1 MVSITQTRSGVYDG
15 FLFDMDGTLV
25 DSTAVVEGVWGEVA
39 RAHGI
44 EPQEVYDFGHG
55 RQSFVTVDHF
65 LGHLSAEER
74 AEIVRWIGVEE
85 ETRLDGVVEIPGARA
100 LMSSLLEAGVPVAVV
115 TSAHDALLRARM
127 GAAGVPVPDVAVTAE
142 LVERSKPDPQ
152 GYLLGAERIGV
163 PISRV
168 LAFEDAPAGIAAV
181 LASGADLAVVGGAS
195 SERARFETADLRSAG
210 IARTA
215 DGVRFQLG

>member
-1 MVSITQTRSGVYDG
+1 MTETSAIYEG

-39 RAHGI
+39 RAHGL
-44 EPQEVYDFGHG
+44 EAQDLYDFGHG

-85 ETRLDGVVEIPGARA
+85 ESRLDGVVEIPGARR
-100 LMSSLLEAGVPVAVV
+100 LMETLLEQSIPVALV
-115 TSAHDALLRARM
+115 TSAHDALARARM
-127 GAAGVPVPDVAVTAE
+127 GAAGVPMPPITITAE
-142 LVERSKPDPQ
+142 LVERSKPDPD
-152 GYLLGAERIGV
+152 GYLRGAERIGV
-163 PISRV
+163 PIERV

-181 LASGADLAVVGGAS
+181 VSSGADLAVVGGGTS
-195 SERARFETADLRSAG
+195 DRARFTLPDLAASRIEPTAN
-210 IARTA
+210 
-215 DGVRFQLG
+215 GVRFRVG